1 MLDSLTNR
9 LTGILDRLR
18 GFGRLTEEN
27 IQEALREV
35 RVALLEADVNFKVVK
50 GFIDRVRVK
59 AVGQDV
65 LQSLTPGQQ
74 VVKVVR
80 DELVELL
87 GGSAHRLAMAPHPPT
102 VVMLVG
108 LQGSGKTTSA
118 AKLARHFQ
126 KQGQH
131 PLLAAADVYRP
142 AAVDQLKTLGAQ
154 LGIPVVGE
162 ATQRPVEICAAAR
175 DEAARRGLSPL
186 ILDTAGR
193 LHIDEE
199 MLEELRAIKRAVGPH
214 HVLLV
219 VDAMTGQDAVTVA
232 EKFNAAIGID
242 AVVLTKMDGDARGG
256 AALSVRQVTGRP
268 IAFVGVGEK
277 TEALEPF
284 HPDRLAQRILGMG
297 DVLSLV
303 EKAQA
308 TVDAGQAEA
317 LAQKIHDDTFTL
329 EDFATQ
335 LRQLRSM
342 GPLGQLMDMVPF
354 FKGARGLPKEM
365 TGEEQELDRYTAII
379 GSMTPHERRE
389 PSVINGSRRARIAR
403 GSGTNVSDVN
413 RLLKQYGQLRKMMK
427 GLKNMEG
434 RMGKFKGALPFLA
447 DLMRQMPI
455 PLALDF
461 LEVSSYGE
469 ATESSGV
476 VRILK
481 DLAKPIEGRDVVV
494 VEDILDTGHTLA
506 YVIEHLRSKQPASVR
521 LCTLLDKPARR
532 IVPIQIDY
540 RGFEI
545 PDKFVV
551 GYGLDYAERYRNLP
565 FIGVLKPEVYR
576 GEP

>member
-118 AKLARHFQ
+118 AKLARYFQ

-162 ATQRPVEICAAAR
+162 ATQRPVDICAAAR

-199 MLEELRAIKRAVGPH
+199 MLEELRVIKRAVGPH

-219 VDAMTGQDAVTVA
+219 LDAMTGQDAVTVA

-242 AVVLTKMDGDARGG
+242 AVILTKMDGDARGG

-317 LAQKIHDDTFTL
+317 LAQKIRDDTFTL

-335 LRQLRSM
+335 LKQLRSM

-354 FKGARGLPKEM
+354 FKGAKGLPKEM
-365 TGEEQELDRYTAII
+365 TGEEQELDRYGAII
-379 GSMTPHERRE
+379 ASMTRHERRE

-403 GSGTNVSDVN
+403 GSGTSVSDVN
-413 RLLKQYGQLRKMMK
+413 RLLKQYAQLRKMMK
-427 GLKNMEG
+427 GLKTMEG
-434 RMGKFKGALPFLA
+434 RMGKFKGALPFLP
-447 DLMRQMPI
+447 R
-455 PLALDF
+455 
-461 LEVSSYGE
+461 
-469 ATESSGV
+469 
-476 VRILK
+476 
-481 DLAKPIEGRDVVV
+481 
-494 VEDILDTGHTLA
+494 
-506 YVIEHLRSKQPASVR
+506 
-521 LCTLLDKPARR
+521 
-532 IVPIQIDY
+532 
-540 RGFEI
+540 
-545 PDKFVV
+545 
-551 GYGLDYAERYRNLP
+551 
-565 FIGVLKPEVYR
+565 
-576 GEP
+576 

>member
-162 ATQRPVEICAAAR
+162 ATQRPVDICAAAR

-199 MLEELRAIKRAVGPH
+199 MLEELRAIKRSVGPH

-242 AVVLTKMDGDARGG
+242 AVILTKMDGDARGG

-317 LAQKIHDDTFTL
+317 LAQKIRDDTFTL

-354 FKGARGLPKEM
+354 FKGAKGLPKEM
-365 TGEEQELDRYTAII
+365 KGEEQELDRYGAII
-379 GSMTPHERRE
+379 ASMTPHERRE

-413 RLLKQYGQLRKMMK
+413 RLLKQYAQLRKMMK

-434 RMGKFKGALPFLA
+434 RMGKFKGALPFLP
-447 DLMRQMPI
+447 R
-455 PLALDF
+455 
-461 LEVSSYGE
+461 
-469 ATESSGV
+469 
-476 VRILK
+476 
-481 DLAKPIEGRDVVV
+481 
-494 VEDILDTGHTLA
+494 
-506 YVIEHLRSKQPASVR
+506 
-521 LCTLLDKPARR
+521 
-532 IVPIQIDY
+532 
-540 RGFEI
+540 
-545 PDKFVV
+545 
-551 GYGLDYAERYRNLP
+551 
-565 FIGVLKPEVYR
+565 
-576 GEP
+576 

>member
-35 RVALLEADVNFKVVK
+35 RVAMLEADVNFKVVK
-50 GFIDRVRVK
+50 AFIDRVRVK

-142 AAVDQLKTLGAQ
+142 AAVEQLRTLGAQ

-162 ATQRPVEICAAAR
+162 AAQRPVDICAAAR

-219 VDAMTGQDAVTVA
+219 VDAMTGQDAVTIA
-232 EKFNAAIGID
+232 DKFNAAIGID
-242 AVVLTKMDGDARGG
+242 AVILTKMDGDARGG

-277 TEALEPF
+277 AEALEPF

-317 LAQKIHDDTFTL
+317 LAQKIRDDTFTL

-335 LRQLRSM
+335 LKQLRSM

-354 FKGARGLPKEM
+354 FKGKGLPKEM
-365 TGEEQELDRYTAII
+365 SGEEQELDRYGAII
-379 GSMTPHERRE
+379 ASMTPHERRE

-403 GSGTNVSDVN
+403 GSGTSVSDVN
-413 RLLKQYGQLRKMMK
+413 RLLKQYAQLRKMMK

-434 RMGKFKGALPFLA
+434 RMGKFKGALPFLP
-447 DLMRQMPI
+447 R
-455 PLALDF
+455 
-461 LEVSSYGE
+461 
-469 ATESSGV
+469 
-476 VRILK
+476 
-481 DLAKPIEGRDVVV
+481 
-494 VEDILDTGHTLA
+494 
-506 YVIEHLRSKQPASVR
+506 
-521 LCTLLDKPARR
+521 
-532 IVPIQIDY
+532 
-540 RGFEI
+540 
-545 PDKFVV
+545 
-551 GYGLDYAERYRNLP
+551 
-565 FIGVLKPEVYR
+565 
-576 GEP
+576 

>member
-162 ATQRPVEICAAAR
+162 VTQRPVDICAAAR

-199 MLEELRAIKRAVGPH
+199 MLEELRVIKRAVGPH

-242 AVVLTKMDGDARGG
+242 AVILTKMDGDARGG

-317 LAQKIHDDTFTL
+317 LAQKIRDDTFTL

-335 LRQLRSM
+335 LKQLRSM

-354 FKGARGLPKEM
+354 FKGAKGLPKEM
-365 TGEEQELDRYTAII
+365 TGEEQELDRYGAII
-379 GSMTPHERRE
+379 ASMTRHERRE

-403 GSGTNVSDVN
+403 GSGTSVSDVN
-413 RLLKQYGQLRKMMK
+413 RLLKQYAQLRKMMK
-427 GLKNMEG
+427 GLKTMEG
-434 RMGKFKGALPFLA
+434 RMGKFKGALPFLP
-447 DLMRQMPI
+447 R
-455 PLALDF
+455 
-461 LEVSSYGE
+461 
-469 ATESSGV
+469 
-476 VRILK
+476 
-481 DLAKPIEGRDVVV
+481 
-494 VEDILDTGHTLA
+494 
-506 YVIEHLRSKQPASVR
+506 
-521 LCTLLDKPARR
+521 
-532 IVPIQIDY
+532 
-540 RGFEI
+540 
-545 PDKFVV
+545 
-551 GYGLDYAERYRNLP
+551 
-565 FIGVLKPEVYR
+565 
-576 GEP
+576 

>member
-162 ATQRPVEICAAAR
+162 ATQRPVDICAAAR

-199 MLEELRAIKRAVGPH
+199 MLEELRVIKRAVGPH

-242 AVVLTKMDGDARGG
+242 AVILTKMDGDARGG
-256 AALSVRQVTGRP
+256 GALSVRQVTGRP

-317 LAQKIHDDTFTL
+317 LAQKIRNDTFTL
-329 EDFATQ
+329 ADFATQ
-335 LRQLRSM
+335 LKQLRSM

-354 FKGARGLPKEM
+354 FKGAKGLPKEM
-365 TGEEQELDRYTAII
+365 TGEEQELDRYGAII
-379 GSMTPHERRE
+379 ASMTPHERRE

-403 GSGTNVSDVN
+403 GSGTSVSDVN
-413 RLLKQYGQLRKMMK
+413 RLLKQYAQLRKMMK

-434 RMGKFKGALPFLA
+434 RMGKFKGALPFLP
-447 DLMRQMPI
+447 R
-455 PLALDF
+455 
-461 LEVSSYGE
+461 
-469 ATESSGV
+469 
-476 VRILK
+476 
-481 DLAKPIEGRDVVV
+481 
-494 VEDILDTGHTLA
+494 
-506 YVIEHLRSKQPASVR
+506 
-521 LCTLLDKPARR
+521 
-532 IVPIQIDY
+532 
-540 RGFEI
+540 
-545 PDKFVV
+545 
-551 GYGLDYAERYRNLP
+551 
-565 FIGVLKPEVYR
+565 
-576 GEP
+576 

>member
-87 GGSAHRLAMAPHPPT
+87 GGSAHRLAMAPNPPT

-118 AKLARHFQ
+118 AKLARYFQ

-162 ATQRPVEICAAAR
+162 ATQRPVDICAAAR

-199 MLEELRAIKRAVGPH
+199 MLEELRVIKRAVGPH

-219 VDAMTGQDAVTVA
+219 LDAMTGQDALTVA

-242 AVVLTKMDGDARGG
+242 AVILTKMDGDARGG

-317 LAQKIHDDTFTL
+317 LAQKIRDDTFTL

-335 LRQLRSM
+335 LKQLRSM

-354 FKGARGLPKEM
+354 FKGAKGLPKEM
-365 TGEEQELDRYTAII
+365 TGEEQELDRYGAII
-379 GSMTPHERRE
+379 ASMTSHERRE

-403 GSGTNVSDVN
+403 GSGTSVSDVN
-413 RLLKQYGQLRKMMK
+413 RLLKQYAQLRKMMK
-427 GLKNMEG
+427 GLKTMEG
-434 RMGKFKGALPFLA
+434 RMGKFKGALPFLP
-447 DLMRQMPI
+447 R
-455 PLALDF
+455 
-461 LEVSSYGE
+461 
-469 ATESSGV
+469 
-476 VRILK
+476 
-481 DLAKPIEGRDVVV
+481 
-494 VEDILDTGHTLA
+494 
-506 YVIEHLRSKQPASVR
+506 
-521 LCTLLDKPARR
+521 
-532 IVPIQIDY
+532 
-540 RGFEI
+540 
-545 PDKFVV
+545 
-551 GYGLDYAERYRNLP
+551 
-565 FIGVLKPEVYR
+565 
-576 GEP
+576 